1 MDRDNIPFSATNI
14 LIREASSSWN
24 FSLPLLLS
32 FTVEQFCRNK
42 RRRFLGLPGNIPDRY
57 GRAYRVQSGRV
68 PARACP
74 ITLNGGIFKLVH
86 WRRRW
91 QGVMHR
97 SREAFEGV
105 SFETSAMRRDKFFF
119 FGLVRLF
126 VFRSMIKSRSITMGT
141 KLVRNDSIE
150 SASKGWIIRRVCV
163 NGIWNLWNFQLGR

>member
-74 ITLNGGIFKLVH
+74 ITLNGRIFKLVH

-97 SREAFEGV
+97 SREAFEGA
-105 SFETSAMRRDKFFF
+105 SFFRNERDAFVFHETIRDEFFF
-119 FGLVRLF
+119 SVWFVSSFFVRWL
-126 VFRSMIKSRSITMGT
+126 
-141 KLVRNDSIE
+141 N
-150 SASKGWIIRRVCV
+150 
-163 NGIWNLWNFQLGR
+163 LGR